1 MAKDKYHI
9 ESLTPELIEKYHQG
23 KLSEDEQY
31 AVEKLMLN
39 SAFESDA
46 MDGFEQ
52 HTSLAADL
60 TMLNKQLD
68 ARINK
73 ERKSTITFWLK
84 IAASVLLLAV
94 CAYFVFDNS
103 FKQTTNEETLALQKN
118 EVDETP
124 SAKEIE
130 LKNQEPART
139 DENETKTEP
148 PQDLIALNKAPIV
161 KDEEMPPIT
170 AQPQEVQTPVE
181 EEEFIAMADDTEV
194 EDSNE
199 SLSEIIIEPIPEAEK
214 SDVAERQAKRSSIAK
229 SMAIE
234 GVVSK
239 KMSAPS
245 TASSISGKV
254 TSADD
259 GSPLVGVNVVIKGSN
274 VGTVTDLDG
283 NYKID
288 SLPMDGDTQLE
299 FSFIGLAS
307 QEVNVNNRNHLDI
320 AMNSD
325 VRQLSEVV
333 MTRSTGSAPD
343 EESIGYENARPVID
357 MPQYRS
363 YLKENVKYPKV
374 KEALSGRVVVKFD
387 VDIDGS
393 LNNFEIKKSLGKLYD
408 AEAIRLIKEGPKWQ
422 PAISNGQAIESS
434 AKVTVRF
441 NR

>member
-23 KLSEDEQY
+23 KLSEEEQY

-39 SAFESDA
+39 SAFDADA

-52 HTSLAADL
+52 NTSLAADL
-60 TMLNKQLD
+60 TLLNKQLD
-68 ARINK
+68 DRIEK
-73 ERKSTITFWLK
+73 EKKSTITFWLK

-103 FKQTTNEETLALQKN
+103 FKQTTNEGTLALQKD
-118 EVDETP
+118 EVAETP

-130 LKNQEPART
+130 LKNQEPVTA
-139 DENETKTEP
+139 DENEAKPEP
-148 PQDLIALNKAPIV
+148 PQDLIALNKTPIV
-161 KDEEMPPIT
+161 KDEKTPPIA
-170 AQPQEVQTPVE
+170 AQPQEVKKPIQE
-181 EEEFIAMADDTEV
+181 EIIAMADDME
-194 EDSNE
+194 EDKNE

-229 SMAIE
+229 SMAAE
-234 GVVSK
+234 GVASK

-254 TSADD
+254 TSAED

-333 MTRSTGSAPD
+333 MTRSTGSAAD
-343 EESIGYENARPVID
+343 EESMGYQNAQPIID

-363 YLKENVKYPKV
+363 YLKENVQYPKV
-374 KEALSGRVVVKFD
+374 TEALSGRVVVKFD

-393 LNNFEIKKSLGKLYD
+393 LKNFEIKKSLGELYD
-408 AEAIRLIKEGPKWQ
+408 AESIRLIKEGPKWK
-422 PAISNGQAIESS
+422 PAMSNGEATKSS
-434 AKVTVRF
+434 TRVTVRF
-441 NR
+441 NK